1 MNFTPLGNRIVV
13 KQTIAEEK
21 IGNILLPETLQY
33 KPLEGK
39 VVAAGPGLR
48 NEAGNLIPMDVKVGD
63 YVLFARNT
71 GTEIK
76 VEGDK
81 FVIVPE
87 TDVLGVTEEP

>member
-13 KQTIAEEK
+13 KQNEAEQK

-33 KPLEGK
+33 KPLEGV

-48 NEAGNLIPMDVKVGD
+48 SENGTLIPMEVKVGD
-63 YVLFARNT
+63 NVIFARNT
-71 GTEIK
+71 GTEVKI
-76 VEGDK
+76 GTDK

-87 TDVLGVTEEP
+87 TDVIGIVG

>member
-13 KQTIAEEK
+13 KQTNAEEK
-21 IGNILLPETLQY
+21 IGNILIPETMQY
-33 KPLEGK
+33 KPLEGT

-48 NEAGNLIPMDVKVGD
+48 NEAGAIIPMDVKVGD

-71 GTEIK
+71 GTEIR
-76 VEGDK
+76 VAGEK

-87 TDVLGVTEEP
+87 TDILGVADQ